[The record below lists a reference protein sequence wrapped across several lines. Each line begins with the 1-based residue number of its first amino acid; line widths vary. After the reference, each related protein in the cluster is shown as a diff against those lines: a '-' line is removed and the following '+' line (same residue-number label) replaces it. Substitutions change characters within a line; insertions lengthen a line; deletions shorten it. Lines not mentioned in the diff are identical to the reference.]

1 MTALLMKFFLFVL
14 FCYRVRGCSNDR
26 FYPRYHLAP
35 PFGWMNDPN
44 GFSEYKNEFHL
55 FYQFNPNSSHEPG
68 IAHWGHAKSR
78 DLFHWEHL
86 PIAMYPDKWYDKS
99 GVFSGSAIVEN
110 DKMFLFYTG
119 NVNFPGQIPDHEQ
132 IQAGAVSFDG
142 VSVKKF
148 KNNPII
154 NETKLQPN
162 FRDPKVWKHKSTYY
176 MVCGNSFKDIESN
189 TDLGRA
195 ILFTSKD
202 MINWNFASVLDES
215 DGSLGYMWECP
226 DFFEL
231 DGRFVLLFSPQ
242 GIKPFGNKY
251 RNLYQTGY
259 IVGDFDYNTNVF
271 TPRTEFIELDHGHDY
286 YATQTLLDKLK
297 RRILVAWLDMWEQSY
312 PERRD
317 GWTGQMTIPRVLS
330 LSKDNRLIQKPVK
343 EITLARGRHLYSGRA
358 YFGTVVTLV
367 DKAGEISIRA
377 PKDKDLRLIIES
389 DGELGK
395 VIISYDYKKGLVTLN
410 RGGKDGIRRT
420 KWRPQKKL
428 YLKIY
433 IDASSI
439 ELFYGDGEITF
450 SSRFFPE
457 GAVKLRVGEKSEIES
472 MEVYTMKRTT
482 FVNHDCD
489 ETAVIN

>member
-1 MTALLMKFFLFVL
+1 
-14 FCYRVRGCSNDR
+14 
-26 FYPRYHLAP
+26 
-35 PFGWMNDPN
+35 MNDPN

-55 FYQFNPNSSHEPG
+55 FYQFNPNSSLEPG
-68 IAHWGHAKSR
+68 IAHWAHAKSK

-110 DKMFLFYTG
+110 DKMFIFYTG
-119 NVNFPGQIPDHEQ
+119 NVNFPGQDPDHKQ
-132 IQAGAVSFDG
+132 IQAGAASFDG
-142 VSVKKF
+142 VRVKKF

-154 NETKLQPN
+154 NGTKFQPD
-162 FRDPKVWKHKSTYY
+162 FRDPKVWKHGDTYY

-189 TDLGRA
+189 ATLGRA
-195 ILFTSKD
+195 ILFTSKN
-202 MINWNFASVLDES
+202 MINWSFASVLDES

-231 DGRFVLLFSPQ
+231 DGRFVLLLSPQ
-242 GIKPFGNKY
+242 GMKPFGDKF

-259 IVGDFDYNTNVF
+259 IVGDFDYITNVF
-271 TPRTEFIELDHGHDY
+271 TPRTDFIELDHGHDF
-286 YATQTLLDKLK
+286 YATQTLLDKSK
-297 RRILVAWLDMWEQSY
+297 RRIVIAWLDMWEQSY
-312 PERRD
+312 PEGRD

-343 EITLARGRHLYSGRA
+343 EITLARGRPLYSGRA
-358 YFGTVVTLV
+358 CSGTVVTLE
-367 DKAGEISIRA
+367 DKAGEINIRA
-377 PKDKDLRLIIES
+377 PKDKDLRLLIES
-389 DGELGK
+389 EGEYHQ

-410 RGGKDGIRRT
+410 RGNKDGIRRT

-433 IDASSI
+433 IDASSV
-439 ELFYGDGEITF
+439 ELFFGDGEITF

-457 GAVKLRVGEKSEIES
+457 GAVKLRVDDNSEIEF
-472 MEVYTMKRTT
+472 MNVFTMKRTT
-482 FVNHDCD
+482 FVNHDSD
-489 ETAVIN
+489 EAAV